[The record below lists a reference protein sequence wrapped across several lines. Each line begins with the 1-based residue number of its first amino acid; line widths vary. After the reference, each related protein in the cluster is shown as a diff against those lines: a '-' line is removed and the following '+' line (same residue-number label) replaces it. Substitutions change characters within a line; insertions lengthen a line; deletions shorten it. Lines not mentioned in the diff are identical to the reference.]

1 MPATRIELPDGN
13 VDVAV
18 VNPLDVLKSLWH
30 PQRRAVKHAQWC
42 AQGVNHLMRGHVVER
57 IQKFAPGPQVT
68 LAFRSFA
75 GYRRAFAEYRMTLKV
90 PFGSMAPVDQPR
102 EQRRWNL
109 K

>member
-1 MPATRIELPDGN
+1 MREASEAWQREEISIRRSSGNYLRSGADEFRTTDLPF
-13 VDVAV
+13 
-18 VNPLDVLKSLWH
+18 SL
-30 PQRRAVKHAQWC
+30 QY
-42 AQGVNHLMRGHVVER
+42 GV
-57 IQKFAPGPQVT
+57 FAYRSPQVT

-90 PFGSMAPVDQPR
+90 PFGSMPPVDQPR

>member
-1 MPATRIELPDGN
+1 MPATQKELPDGN

-18 VNPLDVLKSLWH
+18 VNSLDVQSVFGI
-30 PQRRAVKHAQWC
+30 RNGARS
-42 AQGVNHLMRGHVVER
+42 
-57 IQKFAPGPQVT
+57 PQVT